1 MTYPHPM
8 DAEDTKA
15 GFADDPVMAEATD
28 TRTCTCYPGEG
39 PDPCPRKFALRDC
52 WRVAVL
58 DETQRHIVR
67 LKNQD
72 RHPPEQ
78 ALLDYLMRV
87 RNCLE
92 I

>member
-1 MTYPHPM
+1 MT
-8 DAEDTKA
+8 AELKHALDTVMRPGFGEAKA
-15 GFADDPVMAEATD
+15 D

-39 PDPCPRKFALRDC
+39 PDPCPRQHALRDC

-58 DETQRHIVR
+58 KETNENIVM
-67 LKNQD
+67 LKNRD
-72 RHPPEQ
+72 RQPYEQ
-78 ALLDYLMRV
+78 TLLNYLMRV